1 MKLPTDE
8 GAPARYMDGD
18 GSLLDEHGN
27 VLQRAQDGPGDKSS
41 TSPTW
46 ATRPPARTPRAWT
59 PPPTRGMS
67 AMTGLTMPG

>member
-18 GSLLDEHGN
+18 GSVLDEHGN
-27 VLQRAQDGPGDKSS
+27 VLQHAQDGPGDIVDQ
-41 TSPTW
+41 PDMGN
-46 ATRPPARTPRAWT
+46 PAAGADAPRVDS